1 MNCTLN
7 LVLFRLIKL
16 KQFKSLKSSFKHL
29 SNTSFTLL
37 LSTLCSL
44 ILISCIST
52 SEAAFVPR
60 WPHHNHHSSSFLYPN
75 RLDTNQVS
83 ISKLFNPLKKVS
95 NQTTSN
101 NIVQH
106 DLTISKSSIK
116 YPQQQQQQQHQSLRD
131 NNGQLRSFNKSL
143 WPVPNAA
150 PSKGQ
155 LSSKEL
161 ANLVPA
167 RDKPKNKTSVNYN
180 AQTQTIRQ
188 VRSLMANQLDLQ
200 ATNGP
205 SSGINQ
211 ASSSSCQ
218 ANKRP
223 AVFGLRCDNGEMVD
237 GELLI
242 KANVESQIILIG
254 QNLELNF
261 SLALTPTQGQPGEDC
276 THMDRVKS
284 IPVLTYLTTTSAQ
297 VEFNLP
303 WPGSKMPYYMCI
315 RELRDLDGISSSSN
329 LQTTTSSITFNQ
341 SLTNFANE
349 PWYHQGSHN
358 LVRLYVHQEWLPLY
372 MKIINI
378 ICLLMLSG
386 LFSGL
391 NLGLMALD
399 KNELAVIISCG
410 SEKEK
415 RYARAIEPVRRRGN
429 YLLCSILFSNV
440 LINSTIAVLLE
451 DFTSGSVAV
460 MTSTIFIV
468 MFGEILPQAF
478 CSRHGLAVG
487 AKTVFITYLCM
498 FLTCPLSYPVSFCLD
513 WALGEEINHAYDR
526 ERLME
531 FIRITS
537 DYNNL
542 ETEEV
547 NIISG
552 ALKLKRVHIEEV
564 MTRIEDAFM
573 LDINATLDFET
584 IKAIVESGYSRIP
597 VHEPNNKRAIIALLL
612 TKDLALIDPDDKT
625 PLQTLISFYQHPVM
639 FMFEDTTL
647 HWALNEFKMGKSHMS
662 FVRRV
667 LDDGDRD
674 PIYEVTGLVT
684 FEDVVEEILQM
695 EINDETD
702 TLSDNRRKR
711 RRKEAQTRT
720 DFIQFTSR
728 QYKTSG
734 DWSHDICVTPQLCLA
749 TYQFLSTNVEP
760 FTSKYLNNLVLK
772 RLLAQKIYYK
782 IRVETN
788 GSQLNADSS
797 VTNDT
802 NNTMQNR
809 DQQQQEQQQRF
820 LYKAGEVADYFIMIL
835 DGRVSVVCGNDHL
848 AYEAGPFSY
857 YGKSALINLANNEL
871 SQQSNSI
878 QAKCKSPKR
887 KISPL
892 TGSKLTIN
900 TQDLPSS
907 ISSENID
914 QIGQAT
920 VIAAA
925 AATTTSN
932 NEMNRNQAG
941 GSSQSISIAATIR
954 QHQQQNTMST
964 TNNNLSPNQ
973 IANESKYKL
982 ANQRNHSIATM
993 QLRES
998 STKSNLIAT
1007 NFVPDYTVMV
1017 ISNVSYLKITRDQY
1031 YKALKTTLS
1040 LNNNNQQAKSTDS
1053 QQQQQYLT
1061 NQEQD
1066 SLMMG
1071 SQIIELNVLSETKK
1085 LLNIQDDT

>member
-1 MNCTLN
+1 MNRIDKRDFHASRSNRIVSFGLLATVL
-7 LVLFRLIKL
+7 LVL
-16 KQFKSLKSSFKHL
+16 SSFL
-29 SNTSFTLL
+29 V
-37 LSTLCSL
+37 
-44 ILISCIST
+44 CISQ
-52 SEAAFVPR
+52 AAFVPH
-60 WPHHNHHSSSFLYPN
+60 WPHHSHNSIIN
-75 RLDTNQVS
+75 NLDSTNKPQS
-83 ISKLFNPLKKVS
+83 ISKLFYTHQTKKLNGIVHES
-95 NQTTSN
+95 SPRTSQAYSQT
-101 NIVQH
+101 
-106 DLTISKSSIK
+106 
-116 YPQQQQQQQHQSLRD
+116 
-131 NNGQLRSFNKSL
+131 FNKSSRVANL
-143 WPVPNAA
+143 SSNQNNASKQIRLA
-150 PSKGQ
+150 PSKAV
-155 LSSKEL
+155 S
-161 ANLVPA
+161 
-167 RDKPKNKTSVNYN
+167 KNKT
-180 AQTQTIRQ
+180 AAIRQ
-188 VRSLMANQLDLQ
+188 IRSLANQLDLQ
-200 ATNGP
+200 AV
-205 SSGINQ
+205 
-211 ASSSSCQ
+211 SSSSAASCQ
-218 ANKRP
+218 AGKRP

-242 KANVESQIILIG
+242 KANEESQIILIG

-315 RELRDLDGISSSSN
+315 RELKDLDAINSSS
-329 LQTTTSSITFNQ
+329 TI
-341 SLTNFANE
+341 NFANE

-378 ICLLMLSG
+378 MCLLMLSG

-537 DYNNL
+537 EYNNL

-552 ALKLKRVHIEEV
+552 ALKLKRVHIDEV

-573 LDINATLDFET
+573 LDINANLDFET
-584 IKAIVESGYSRIP
+584 IKAIVESGYSRVP
-597 VHEPNNKRAIIALLL
+597 VHEVNNKRAIIALLL
-612 TKDLALIDPDDKT
+612 TKDLALIDPDDRT
-625 PLQTLISFYQHPVM
+625 PVQTLISFYQHPVM

-647 HWALNEFKMGKSHMS
+647 HSALNEFKTGKSHMS

-674 PIYEVTGLVT
+674 PVYEVTGIVT

-711 RRKEAQTRT
+711 RRKEAQVRS

-734 DWSHDICVTPQLCLA
+734 DWSHDISVTPQLCLA
-749 TYQFLSTNVEP
+749 AYQFLSTNVEP
-760 FTSKYLNNLVLK
+760 FTRKYLSNLVLK
-772 RLLAQKIYYK
+772 KLLAQKIYYK
-782 IRVETN
+782 IRVEPNVVLDLDNGPSSSSLAITN
-788 GSQLNADSS
+788 GHSNKQ
-797 VTNDT
+797 
-802 NNTMQNR
+802 
-809 DQQQQEQQQRF
+809 DQQEKC
-820 LYKAGEVADYFIMIL
+820 LYKAGEPADYFIMIL
-835 DGRVSVVCGNDHL
+835 DGRVSVVCGNEEL

-857 YGKSALINLANNEL
+857 YGKSALINVANNCTTD
-871 SQQSNSI
+871 SNV
-878 QAKCKSPKR
+878 KFVDKKSSKMR
-887 KISPL
+887 KISPSAGNLQFHQTGHLHSYALANTDTNQNTTNQEEL
-892 TGSKLTIN
+892 T
-900 TQDLPSS
+900 SS
-907 ISSENID
+907 MSSEHVD
-914 QIGQAT
+914 QT
-920 VIAAA
+920 AANSPVGA
-925 AATTTSN
+925 
-932 NEMNRNQAG
+932 MNRNQAG
-941 GSSQSISIAATIR
+941 GSSQSISIAATMR
-954 QHQQQNTMST
+954 QG
-964 TNNNLSPNQ
+964 TNATATAGPSNSVGFDRL
-973 IANESKYKL
+973 KL
-982 ANQRNHSIATM
+982 ASQRNHSIATM
-993 QLRES
+993 GLREPS
-998 STKSNLIAT
+998 SSNLAT
-1007 NFVPDYTVMV
+1007 PITFVPDYTVKV
-1017 ISNVSYLKITRDQY
+1017 ITNVSYLKITRDQY
-1031 YKALKTTLS
+1031 YNALKATLS
-1040 LNNNNQQAKSTDS
+1040 LNN
-1053 QQQQQYLT
+1053 QQQQIKTPDQSQPQQPT
-1061 NQEQD
+1061 TQEQN
-1066 SLMMG
+1066 LLLVG
-1071 SQIIELNVLSETKK
+1071 SQVIELDVLSETKK
-1085 LLNIQDDT
+1085 LLNIQDGT